1 MADEEKKG
9 LRELILTNFTALITA
24 AFGLIAA
31 LAWNGFIIALF
42 KQIFGTSSTL
52 LPMFVYAVVV
62 TVVAVIATIALAASL
77 ERAKGKKKH

>member
-31 LAWNGFIIALF
+31 LAWMRGD
-42 KQIFGTSSTL
+42 TSS
-52 LPMFVYAVVV
+52 
-62 TVVAVIATIALAASL
+62 
-77 ERAKGKKKH
+77 